1 MKKIK
6 NKLISCTLAAITAFS
21 VGVSFKRF
29 APITAFAAS
38 NEEFLSEVALVYEDS
53 LEAAQRA
60 IEGTNWK
67 LFDQDLNKDTQPID
81 QDGVYL
87 VYQTSTNVEDA
98 ITDLRVMDMYGGY
111 TTTNYQRE
119 MEKSRQEYE
128 SMIDELRVAANEFA
142 EKYQANDEMA
152 HLAYRQMNYYQDVKT
167 ENGTETD
174 KKMGDFFLNM
184 PADNEDGNKQIIQ
197 VLFEGN
203 SVVVIN
209 LLSLLAVGISGN
221 QGDSF
226 ATRVATTYA
235 KKDTY
240 GVEEYKHYYTN

>member
-1 MKKIK
+1 MKNLK
-6 NKLISCTLAAITAFS
+6 NKVVSCVLAAVTAFTVS
-21 VGVSFKRF
+21 VSVKKFEQ
-29 APITAFAAS
+29 PIIAHAAS
-38 NEEFLSEVALVYEDS
+38 SEEFLSEVALVYKNTP
-53 LEAAQRA
+53 EAAQKA

-67 LFDQDLNKDTQPID
+67 LLNHDLNKDAQLMS

-87 VYQTSTNVEDA
+87 IYQTSTDVEDA

-111 TTTNYQRE
+111 STTNYQRE
-119 MEKSRQEYE
+119 IEKSRQEYE
-128 SMIDELRVAANEFA
+128 SMIDELRVAAGEFA
-142 EKYQANDEMA
+142 TKYAAGDEMA
-152 HLAYRQMNYYQDVKT
+152 QLAYRQLNYYQDVKT

-184 PADNEDGNKQIIQ
+184 PADNDDGNKQIIQ

-203 SVVVIN
+203 SVVVMN

-240 GVEEYKHYYTN
+240 DVET